1 MIKDKKPY
9 HPPVTASA
17 PEAKPPTVAVPEQV
31 AENPFVNMY
40 QAVRRAIL
48 TLRELPEDPQSPPF
62 FKTVM
67 IDTGQFSRIVR
78 SENLE
83 MEIAFPAIFIRFVN
97 VRYLVQQQRIGEG
110 RATMRIR
117 FILNTLNHTDP
128 ERECDPFLVF
138 QRLNVAIQDAKS
150 HEPALTERCNL
161 LYFDM
166 PITTNMLQAYWVDY
180 EVWFRESSA
189 WKYRNWV
196 ERYLVMPP
204 FTQHADAPEHDTAGH
219 GHHAEPTFE
228 QATGFEPSVDT
239 PGTPLPDEPEVPE
252 ERAGE
257 DTGKEE
263 PDAAGS
269 GL

>member
-1 MIKDKKPY
+1 MIKDKKTPN
-9 HPPVTASA
+9 PPVDNSGSKSER
-17 PEAKPPTVAVPEQV
+17 PVVSVPEPIL
-31 AENPFVNMY
+31 ENPFVNMY

-48 TLRELPEDPQSPPF
+48 TVPENPGNPQSPPF
-62 FKTVM
+62 FKAVM
-67 IDTGQFSRIVR
+67 IDTGQFTRIVR

-83 MEIAFPAIFIRFVN
+83 TEIVFPAVFIHFVN

-138 QRLNVAIQDAKS
+138 QRLNTAIQDAKS

-166 PITTNMLQAYWVDY
+166 PMTVNMLQAYWVDY

-204 FTQHADAPEHDTAGH
+204 FTQHADAPKHDTAGH
-219 GHHAEPTFE
+219 GYHTEPAYE
-228 QATGFEPSVDT
+228 KVTGFEPSVDM
-239 PGTPLPDEPEVPE
+239 PGLPE
-252 ERAGE
+252 E
-257 DTGKEE
+257 DKDPEE
-263 PDAAGS
+263 
-269 GL
+269 